1 MLNIIFMGTPDF
13 AEESLKC
20 LVEAKH
26 NILAVVT
33 NPDKP
38 QGRGMKLTPSPVKQ
52 YALENNMPV
61 YTTEKINMDRELI
74 DKIKSL
80 EPNAICVVAFGQ
92 ILSKEILEIPRLR
105 MYKCTCITFAKI

>member
-1 MLNIIFMGTPDF
+1 MNIIFMGTPDF
-13 AEESLKC
+13 AVESLKA
-20 LVEAKH
+20 LQKADH
-26 NILAVVT
+26 NILAVISQ
-33 NPDKP
+33 PDRPK
-38 QGRGMKLTPSPVKQ
+38 GRGMKMIASPVKQ